1 VDAKDSADAV
11 GRNTV
16 VLTALLAGTSVD
28 GSRKSEVLRMLRGS
42 DGLVFNCIRVC
53 CNSANEN
60 IICPSDLIVFYTSD
74 ALGQHTTNHCAL

>member
-1 VDAKDSADAV
+1 MDAKDSADAV